1 MLTILKEAMNIGLK
15 SCSSICHSDF
25 KPPILFKSVIGQLQ
39 IQCAY
44 IDKNSQFGE
53 NGNSQKYQESPG

>member
-25 KPPILFKSVIGQLQ
+25 KPPILFKSVIVLGSTETIILSIILQLINEAVQTKIWPKGQ
-39 IQCAY
+39 
-44 IDKNSQFGE
+44 
-53 NGNSQKYQESPG
+53 